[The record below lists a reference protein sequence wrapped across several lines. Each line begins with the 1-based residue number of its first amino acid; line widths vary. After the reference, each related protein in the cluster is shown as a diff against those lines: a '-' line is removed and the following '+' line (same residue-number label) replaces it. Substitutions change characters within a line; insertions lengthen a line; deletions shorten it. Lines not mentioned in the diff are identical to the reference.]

1 MSRGKKRWIVAASVF
16 VLVTV
21 VLTTAFYWI
30 ENSITEETAASVHA
44 WVGLLGG
51 TLPDLDKDNIDRMTY
66 GFASTITVKFYLL
79 LLPILGIIGLFY
91 QIVTIERRQFMR
103 WMDLLETR
111 DGAIKTAILRNLINQ
126 EGVDDPESLK
136 RTSDILDQL
145 FQEAGQV
152 WEEEYLPRMFNQETV
167 ESLRRELH
175 KVQ

>member
-1 MSRGKKRWIVAASVF
+1 
-16 VLVTV
+16 
-21 VLTTAFYWI
+21 
-30 ENSITEETAASVHA
+30 
-44 WVGLLGG
+44 
-51 TLPDLDKDNIDRMTY
+51 
-66 GFASTITVKFYLL
+66 
-79 LLPILGIIGLFY
+79 
-91 QIVTIERRQFMR
+91 MR